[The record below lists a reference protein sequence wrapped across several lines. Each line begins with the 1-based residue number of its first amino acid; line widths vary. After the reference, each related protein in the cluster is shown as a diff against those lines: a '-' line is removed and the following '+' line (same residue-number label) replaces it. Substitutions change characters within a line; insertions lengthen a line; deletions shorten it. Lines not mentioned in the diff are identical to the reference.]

1 MENKNIASD
10 GIDWIVY
17 DSFKKHYEEFKKLQE
32 KSKKEELSPDE
43 RKKLTYH
50 KNRIDCIKRF
60 AKNKKVPV
68 VYVPDECFNDE
79 WQRPNSYGKDFSIGN
94 PLFNDDNN
102 WSELLYP
109 KGCTEQNDKDAL
121 VLSRLP
127 QYDAFRVKKNR
138 FKYITQIDRANP
150 YLPDGEFSVR
160 QKSDVKDCW
169 LLSIIIGIIDHDATY
184 IPKKMV
190 RDYPDNN
197 QDKEDDDIYNDE
209 GDEDVNN
216 DIDQRPNKA
225 VVRLHD
231 EDGLPVDIVVDKTRP
246 AGDKRPLWII
256 MLEKAVCVMMGI
268 NKFKN
273 CYDKPQYQYVK
284 GQRTVLGIDWNNIG
298 SPEKDGSRTL
308 SSGDIEKKFNMQDI
322 DHGLESV
329 GIQIILGKNN
339 KRLDSNNKNNTVEN
353 IQQNLTS
360 KKLVLIGTGNDSGDL
375 KNADHVLYLKNI
387 NNDEM
392 STIDSISGKLST
404 NAKNNI
410 KSDTV
415 VHVSDFPDSERSI
428 ENEIDQQKIN
438 KIETDILGQKE
449 DVLKANVTNNNKEKD
464 EDNRSKSGIDS
475 NKNRKSNNP
484 YGNLELNNNNQVDDQ
499 DKRENNK
506 GGNIYIAN
514 KECIEQINSNG
525 NNGKSNN
532 NKEKVEDNSSKFEGL
547 NKDRKSNNSHVDLE
561 LNNNNQVNDQDKR
574 ENNEKENIYIVNKEN
589 IEQINSNG
597 NNGNNGKSK
606 TEETRNSSQSS
617 STQKP
622 SNKFRN
628 IGIAAI
634 ILGVLGFV
642 ITLIIKLLLI
652 EALSLLVVI
661 LPPPVPIVVGIILI
675 YIHKKFY
682 TPLPNKIK
690 AYGEQ
695 YSSNKSIQHTQERG
709 KEQESVIDDQK

>member
-17 DSFKKHYEEFKKLQE
+17 DSFEKHCEEFKKLQE

-43 RKKLTYH
+43 NEKLIYH

-68 VYVPDECFNDE
+68 VYVPDECFGDNCKAPK
-79 WQRPNSYGKDFSIGN
+79 RYGDADN
-94 PLFNDDNN
+94 ALFEFFKEEDSNN

-109 KGCTEQNDKDAL
+109 KGCTEQNNKDAL
-121 VLSRLP
+121 VLDYLP
-127 QYDAFRVKKNR
+127 RYEKSRVKNNPSQYCEK
-138 FKYITQIDRANP
+138 IDKANP
-150 YLPDGEFSVR
+150 YLPDGRFSVR
-160 QKSDVKDCW
+160 QKSDVQDCW
-169 LLSIIIGIIDHDATY
+169 FLSIIIGIIDHDAKY

-197 QDKEDDDIYNDE
+197 QGKENADDKSN
-209 GDEDVNN
+209 EDVDN
-216 DIDQRPNKA
+216 DIEQRPNKA

-246 AGDKRPLWII
+246 DKDKRPLWII

-273 CYDKPQYQYVK
+273 CYNEPQYDIYKYVK

-298 SPEKDGSRTL
+298 SLEKDGSRTL
-308 SSGDIEKKFNMQDI
+308 SSGDIEKKFDMQDI

-339 KRLDSNNKNNTVEN
+339 KKLDSNNKNDTVEN

-360 KKLVLIGTGNDSGDL
+360 KKLVLIGTGNNPGDL
-375 KNADHVLYLKNI
+375 RNSEHVMYLKNI
-387 NNDEM
+387 NNDKM
-392 STIDSISGKLST
+392 STIDSISGELDT
-404 NAKNNI
+404 PAKKNI
-410 KSDTV
+410 KPSTV

-449 DVLKANVTNNNKEKD
+449 DVLKANVTNNNDVTNNNSEINLN
-464 EDNRSKSGIDS
+464 ED
-475 NKNRKSNNP
+475 RKSNNP
-484 YGNLELNNNNQVDDQ
+484 YNNNNQVANQ
-499 DKRENNK
+499 NEREYNK
-506 GGNIYIAN
+506 GKNIDIAN
-514 KECIEQINSNG
+514 KKYIEQIN
-525 NNGKSNN
+525 
-532 NKEKVEDNSSKFEGL
+532 F
-547 NKDRKSNNSHVDLE
+547 
-561 LNNNNQVNDQDKR
+561 
-574 ENNEKENIYIVNKEN
+574 
-589 IEQINSNG
+589 
-597 NNGNNGKSK
+597 NGNNGKSK

-661 LPPPVPIVVGIILI
+661 LPPLVPIVVGIILI
-675 YIHKKFY
+675 YIHTKLY
-682 TPLPNKIK
+682 TPLPNKIG

-695 YSSNKSIQHTQERG
+695 YSSNKSIQHIQEQSQG
-709 KEQESVIDDQK
+709 KENFIGAQGSDRHSPADRDGTIDN